1 VDLSELHQSLGM
13 FGSSLAGSWAGRGP
27 VGPPLAPGWPGCTPV
42 RTGWTGSYAQ
52 LDNGSARLGPPPA
65 GLWQIVR
72 SLAAGCRGWT
82 GARGVG
88 NR

>member
-1 VDLSELHQSLGM
+1 HVWVEFGRKLGRS
-13 FGSSLAGSWAGRGP
+13 G
-27 VGPPLAPGWPGCTPV
+27 PGWAPAGAGLGRLDFRCTPV